1 MIVSSSLSL
10 RDLVDECVDA
20 VLATEPLVGDE
31 AFGRM
36 MAQIVQSVT
45 FRQAFMRLDMAHH
58 RVFVLQRK

>member
-1 MIVSSSLSL
+1 MIASSSLSL

-20 VLATEPLVGDE
+20 VLAIEPSVGDE
-31 AFGRM
+31 AFGRT

-58 RVFVLQRK
+58 RVFVLQLK